1 MYNRTVYS
9 LDSHGEI
16 KMKFTVPIGD
26 RDEYHSIIV
35 DYLGVITDV
44 GKVPR
49 KHLHSKNY
57 ITAKVLNDKPMVN
70 QEVSVAVSANAPM
83 KYFMYQIVGRGDII
97 LSRTVDVSILRS
109 WIIINVAKLLIDSS
123 IR

>member
-9 LDSHGEI
+9 LDARGEI
-16 KMKFTVPIGD
+16 KMKFTVPVGD

-44 GKVPR
+44 GRVPR
-49 KHLHSKNY
+49 KHLHTKNY

-70 QEVSVAVSANAPM
+70 QEVSVAVSSNEPM

-97 LSRTVDVSILRS
+97 LSRTVDVSHERS
-109 WIIINVAKLLIDSS
+109 
-123 IR
+123 